1 MNNQEFEIIYHPKPT
16 LKKLYVEITSRCN
29 LSCVMCFRRS
39 MKDRQG
45 DMKQETFHKILEGAK
60 DFPHLKEIVFGGIGE
75 NFVHPHFLSWVR
87 EARHRNLEVTIFTN
101 GTLLD
106 ESTIETLLDLD
117 VSRLMIS
124 LDSPDPLGYDQI
136 RGHNLE
142 KLLTQMAALNLAK
155 KRRRLER
162 PWLISEFVLMRNNY
176 HSLPA
181 LVNLASQYDIR
192 EIHLTNLM
200 PFTASMAEQTLYHPA
215 LPDDLEK
222 VLSQARLRSLSG
234 QITLIEPEFSLKTE
248 RKCQFIEDW
257 ACAIGWHGQV
267 SPCFRHLHSYQE
279 FVFGRK
285 KEVRAYDFGNIQEKS
300 LYEIWTSPQYMELRY
315 KLSQGIYPSC
325 TDCNFVNGC
334 DYVLD
339 SDADCY
345 YNSPG
350 CADCLWSRRLALCP

>member
-1 MNNQEFEIIYHPKPT
+1 MKDQEFELTFHPKPT
-16 LKKLYVEITSRCN
+16 LRKLYVEITARCN

-39 MKDRQG
+39 MKSPQG
-45 DMKQETFHKILEGAK
+45 DMSEEIFHSILEGTK
-60 DFPHLKEIVFGGIGE
+60 DFPHLSEIVFGGIGE

-87 EARHRNLEVTIFTN
+87 EAREKNLEVTIFTN

-106 ESTIETLLDLD
+106 ERKIEALLDLD

-142 KLLTQMAALNLAK
+142 KLLAHIAAFNEAK
-155 KRRRLER
+155 KRRRLDR

-181 LVNLASQYDIR
+181 LVDLASRYDIR

-200 PFTASMAEQTLYHPA
+200 PFTSAMVDQSLYHPA
-215 LPDDLEK
+215 LPDDLDD
-222 VLSQARLRSLSG
+222 VLAKARLRSFSG
-234 QITLIEPEFSLKTE
+234 QVALIEPEFSLKTE
-248 RKCQFIEDW
+248 RRCQFMEDY
-257 ACAIGWHGQV
+257 ACAIGWQGQI

-279 FVFGRK
+279 YVYGRK
-285 KEVRAYDFGNIQEKS
+285 KDVLAYDFGNLQEKT
-300 LYEIWTSPQYMELRY
+300 LYEIWTSQKYMEFRY
-315 KLSQGIYPSC
+315 KIGHGIYPSC
-325 TDCNFVNGC
+325 PDCNFVNGC